1 MNKTLKREV
10 VIERVNNSMK
20 APYLSDKEK
29 LAIATFAENILIA
42 ANSYNGYTVETDAN
56 IAKMAGRSLA
66 SFKELPIDIRKEWEV
81 NTRRY
86 F

>member
-10 VIERVNNSMK
+10 VVERVNNAMK
-20 APYLSDKEK
+20 APYLSNKEK

-42 ANSYNGYTVETDAN
+42 ANSYNGYTVETDEN
-56 IAKMAGRSLA
+56 VAKKFFVTLEYFNSR
-66 SFKELPIDIRKEWEV
+66 PIEERKEMEV
-81 NTRRY
+81 STRKY